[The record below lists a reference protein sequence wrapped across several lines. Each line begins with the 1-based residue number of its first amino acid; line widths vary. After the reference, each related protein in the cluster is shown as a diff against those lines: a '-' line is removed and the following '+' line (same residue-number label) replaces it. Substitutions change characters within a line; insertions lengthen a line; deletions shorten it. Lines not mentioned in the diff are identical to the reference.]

1 MLIKAKEFDPEV
13 LSQYR
18 IIKKG
23 RKKGS
28 KSYIDLITAVDIET
42 TRLADIEQ
50 SFMYIWQYQIGKD
63 ITVIGR
69 TWDEFLDMLEKI
81 KDWLDGRAWLVTY
94 IHNASYEFTFIK
106 GVYDFEPDE
115 VFVTDPRKVL
125 KFTMFDAIE
134 FRCSY
139 FLTNMSLASFLKK
152 YGAEDQKLSGDIF
165 DYTKVRYP
173 WTELTDYEIQ
183 YCINDVKGLVQAL
196 YRSLAVDGDDVST
209 VPLTATGYV
218 RRDMKAAMRRGY
230 NHKQLKAMLP
240 DKEIYLL
247 LREAFRGGNTMSN
260 RYYTDMIIEDVGSA
274 DMVSS
279 YPASLMTRPYP
290 MTPFFPEKAS
300 VRTLRRLLKEGMD
313 ALLMRVTFRS
323 IELKNIMIGDP
334 YIPKDKCRDLIGFTN
349 SNGRILRADQLSIS
363 LTDIDFRIIQ
373 SMYKWK
379 AMKVTTLY
387 SATYHML
394 PLCFRNTVMQFYKV
408 KTELKGVPEDSEEY
422 GYYMRNKEKLN
433 STYGMCVQAVQD
445 EIRFINNDFVY
456 EDRPL
461 EDLIEEHNRTAFLAY
476 QWGVFCTA
484 WSRLALQEGIDLC
497 GKNAINFVYCDTDSV
512 KYVGDVDFSELNARR
527 EQLATDC
534 GAYAVDRNGE
544 AHYMGVYEDEGYK
557 RPNRFA
563 TMGAKKYVLEDSDKN
578 LHITIAG
585 VNKRKGGKEL
595 GSIENFKEGFIFN
608 DAGGTESIFNDNVY
622 MSISIG
628 DHTLT
633 ITDNVVIRDSTY
645 TLGITQEYRDILD
658 GLVDIK
664 YSDHDIAGYYK
675 VKK

>member
-1 MLIKAKEFDPEV
+1 
-13 LSQYR
+13 
-18 IIKKG
+18 
-23 RKKGS
+23 
-28 KSYIDLITAVDIET
+28 
-42 TRLADIEQ
+42 
-50 SFMYIWQYQIGKD
+50 
-63 ITVIGR
+63 
-69 TWDEFLDMLEKI
+69 
-81 KDWLDGRAWLVTY
+81 
-94 IHNASYEFTFIK
+94 
-106 GVYDFEPDE
+106 
-115 VFVTDPRKVL
+115 
-125 KFTMFDAIE
+125 
-134 FRCSY
+134 
-139 FLTNMSLASFLKK
+139 
-152 YGAEDQKLSGDIF
+152 
-165 DYTKVRYP
+165 
-173 WTELTDYEIQ
+173 
-183 YCINDVKGLVQAL
+183 
-196 YRSLAVDGDDVST
+196 
-209 VPLTATGYV
+209 
-218 RRDMKAAMRRGY
+218 
-230 NHKQLKAMLP
+230 
-240 DKEIYLL
+240 
-247 LREAFRGGNTMSN
+247 
-260 RYYTDMIIEDVGSA
+260 
-274 DMVSS
+274 
-279 YPASLMTRPYP
+279 
-290 MTPFFPEKAS
+290 
-300 VRTLRRLLKEGMD
+300 
-313 ALLMRVTFRS
+313 MRVTFRS

-445 EIRFINNDFVY
+445 SIRFVNNEFVY
-456 EDRPL
+456 EDKPL

-527 EQLATDC
+527 EQAATDA

-544 AHYMGVYEDEGYK
+544 VHYMGVYEDEGYK

-595 GSIENFKEGFIFN
+595 GKIENFKEGFIFN